1 MSASARMDSLEMAF
15 LVKVRT
21 WNAGWLVPILGW
33 LEKHFAV
40 EVAKL
45 MISVKAYLHGTTLS
59 HATSLRQAYDMT

>member
-45 MISVKAYLHGTTLS
+45 MISV
-59 HATSLRQAYDMT
+59 RQSCGKL